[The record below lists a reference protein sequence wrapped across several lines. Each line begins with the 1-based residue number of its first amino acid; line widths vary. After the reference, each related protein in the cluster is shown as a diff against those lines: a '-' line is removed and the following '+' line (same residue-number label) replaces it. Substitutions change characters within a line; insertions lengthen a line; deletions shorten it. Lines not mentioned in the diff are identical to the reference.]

1 MTDAMDRIYEALDA
15 GDPELSLR
23 ICMDQITETGD
34 QDPVLQFFAGK
45 AWMEMG
51 EPGRAIPY
59 LEQAGKLDPE
69 DLEFQGELGLAL
81 FEDSRFEEAAI
92 HVATVLKNSGD
103 HPDGHH
109 ILGLLAERRN
119 HFEEADRCFRKA
131 SDLDQERYA
140 PITRLTTAEFRK
152 RIEEAAETLPEPFH
166 SKLCEVTI
174 LAEPIVPDALLED
187 GISPAE
193 TLGLFT
199 GTVAA
204 DKGAT
209 GSPGDEPARI
219 LLFQRNLER
228 YAAWGEDLEEQ
239 IVVTLFHELGHYLGM
254 EEEELE
260 AAGFL

>member
-1 MTDAMDRIYEALDA
+1 MSDALDRIYEALDA

-23 ICMDQITETGD
+23 ICLDQITETGD

-69 DLEFQGELGLAL
+69 DLEFKGELGLAL
-81 FEDSRFEEAAI
+81 FEDSRFEAAAV
-92 HVATVLKNSGD
+92 HVAEVLKNSGD

-109 ILGLLAERRN
+109 VLGLLAEREN
-119 HFEEADRCFRKA
+119 NFEEADLCFGIA
-131 SDLDQERYA
+131 SSFDKERYP
-140 PITRLTTAEFRK
+140 PITRLTAEMFQK
-152 RIEEAAETLPEPFH
+152 RVEQAAETLPEPFH
-166 SKLCEVTI
+166 SKLGEVTV
-174 LAEPIVPDALLED
+174 LAEPIVPDSFLED

-199 GTVAA
+199 GTIASE
-204 DKGAT
+204 KGAA

-219 LLFQRNLER
+219 VLFQRNLER
-228 YAAWGEDLEEQ
+228 YSAWGQDLEEQ
-239 IVVTLFHELGHYLGM
+239 IAVTLFHELGHYLGM

-260 AAGFL
+260 QAGFL